1 MKSIYEKLG
10 GTYRQ
15 SGDYL
20 IPDIALP
27 ESSPHTLGKYGRM
40 RRKYLKEHRYIL
52 FNQMVLD
59 GTLYPHLA
67 EIDHSCN
74 TRMEQIISAIAMT
87 EGVNERLK
95 EQNPMLWVQQ
105 MNNIRS
111 RAEEIVLQELI
122 FTS

>member
-1 MKSIYEKLG
+1 MKSLFEEMG
-10 GTYRQ
+10 GIYRQ

-27 ESSPHTLGKYGRM
+27 ESPTHTLGKYGRM
-40 RRKYLKEHRYIL
+40 RREYLKNHRSIV

-67 EIDHSCN
+67 EIDNSCAA
-74 TRMEQIISAIAMT
+74 RMEKIMSDMAKA
-87 EGVNERLK
+87 EGITERLK

-105 MNNIRS
+105 MNSIHH
-111 RAEEIVLQELI
+111 RAEEIILHELVYD
-122 FTS
+122 